1 MWINKG
7 KKVPLMGFQTGGYIP
22 GLSGVQFRGGLQKDI
37 RQTQEDIEEQS
48 GDLAKHQKKTGLW
61 GQVGGWLGE
70 KGLQYAMT
78 AASAGNPALAA
89 IMKSPLGKAAVKG
102 IGKGAGQLFGSKG
115 AGKAPEITDS
125 STGLLGGQYDI
136 LRDVKQ
142 RSEDAIG
149 GKALKAGANRFLTA
163 GGGEYLEGK
172 FDDVMKDM
180 RLAQMAGEELPDAY
194 DSSTDVGSAFDDI
207 DIGGDVDI
215 PDFNESFPELP
226 AEISYTGGDMMTTPQ
241 DLFTGQ
247 EGGYVPG
254 YENGGSIYGMN
265 RTPEGMMQAIYEMPT
280 EDGNRYYLGESH
292 RPQPSLST
300 QTARQKAM
308 QRAVKMPEDSISFE
322 MVQQILNQQAPEPEN
337 KGIKMKKGLL
347 NLLGFQ
353 NGGNVPMFN
362 PMNSHGAI
370 DQLMVDNLYEQMPQR
385 MSYTSRGPRLMEVDP
400 GVDYEMRR
408 PAPVQDAELSDR
420 DLMDLLHDYG
430 ANEFVRIF
438 GRQDRR
444 LGMLP
449 QRHFRSPAGLAP
461 KPLPRR

>member
-1 MWINKG
+1 
-7 KKVPLMGFQTGGYIP
+7 
-22 GLSGVQFRGGLQKDI
+22 
-37 RQTQEDIEEQS
+37 
-48 GDLAKHQKKTGLW
+48 
-61 GQVGGWLGE
+61 
-70 KGLQYAMT
+70 
-78 AASAGNPALAA
+78 
-89 IMKSPLGKAAVKG
+89 
-102 IGKGAGQLFGSKG
+102 
-115 AGKAPEITDS
+115 
-125 STGLLGGQYDI
+125 
-136 LRDVKQ
+136 
-142 RSEDAIG
+142 
-149 GKALKAGANRFLTA
+149 
-163 GGGEYLEGK
+163 
-172 FDDVMKDM
+172 
-180 RLAQMAGEELPDAY
+180 
-194 DSSTDVGSAFDDI
+194 
-207 DIGGDVDI
+207 
-215 PDFNESFPELP
+215 
-226 AEISYTGGDMMTTPQ
+226 
-241 DLFTGQ
+241 
-247 EGGYVPG
+247 
-254 YENGGSIYGMN
+254 
-265 RTPEGMMQAIYEMPT
+265 MPT

-420 DLMDLLHDYG
+420 DLMHLLHDYG

-449 QRHFRSPAGLAP
+449 QRHFRSPEGLAP